1 MFRRFLFT
9 ALLLS
14 GRMTLAG
21 DGPVTDFAPPGTNAV
36 IGLRIR
42 AIVDSGLVQ
51 NLGSEFFKGA
61 TAKWTASSPLPGID
75 PLKDLDE
82 IVIFSAIQGGHQPS
96 LSVIRGRFPADLL
109 EEGAERYHGVAL
121 RKAQDG
127 NVMALLD
134 AGTMIAGDENLVR
147 AAIDGREQHGA
158 GLSPAL
164 AKRVAELSAGKYA
177 IWGVGSVPGGLHPP
191 AGKMPAGADGFQSL
205 DRFDFGIGV
214 DHDLQIAL
222 KLHVRS
228 AEDAKKLA
236 ATMQFV
242 QMMTRGQTADPSG
255 VKFDGHVENGTLS
268 LSLALP
274 QEVVKKA
281 LDQQRDAIAQALAQ
295 AGGNPE
301 PVARPQITITPSA
314 PQELKIVSDSEGNTV
329 QVTLPGKK

>member
-14 GRMTLAG
+14 GRLALAG
-21 DGPVTDFAPPGTNAV
+21 DGPVPDFVPPGTNAV
-36 IGLRIR
+36 IGVRIR

-82 IVIFSAIQGGHQPS
+82 IVIFSAIQGGHQPT

-109 EEGAERYHGVAL
+109 EKGAEHYHGVAL

-127 NVMALLD
+127 NVMALPD
-134 AGTMIAGDENLVR
+134 AGTMIVGDEKLVR
-147 AAIDGREQHGA
+147 AAIDNREQHGA
-158 GLSPAL
+158 GLPPEL

-177 IWGVGSVPGGLHPP
+177 IWGVGSVPGGIHPS
-191 AGKMPAGADGFQSL
+191 AGKMPPGADGFQSL

-214 DHDLQIAL
+214 DRDLQIAL

-242 QMMTRGQTADPSG
+242 QMMTRGQADPSG

-281 LDQQRDAIAQALAQ
+281 LAQQRDAIAKALAQ
-295 AGGNPE
+295 AGANPE
-301 PVARPQITITPSA
+301 PVERPHITAA
-314 PQELKIVSDSEGNTV
+314 PPASQEVKIVSDSEGNTV